1 MSRHSVFTHT
11 ESTVPMPRTLVI
23 GLLVALLARPV
34 FTAQVGS
41 ARDSLKDL
49 QTVRVEV
56 QMERNPSAARNGV
69 EPDWVRDI
77 VERRLEQLDVE
88 LSQGGK
94 NPDGTYLTVAVNPAR
109 AAADGF
115 AVSISLKLFQPATLA
130 NDETVMAATWHADS
144 LDFTDADGLQ
154 EDTRRV
160 LQNHLELLGA
170 DYRAAN
176 EP

>member
-1 MSRHSVFTHT
+1 
-11 ESTVPMPRTLVI
+11 MPRTLVI

-49 QTVRVEV
+49 QAVRVEV

-88 LSQGGK
+88 LSQGGE
-94 NPDGTYLTVAVNPAR
+94 NPDGTHLTVAVNPAR
-109 AAADGF
+109 AANGF
-115 AVSISLKLFQPATLA
+115 ALSISLKLFQPATLA

-144 LDFTDADGLQ
+144 LEFTDADSLQ
-154 EDTRRV
+154 ETTRRI
-160 LQNHLELLGA
+160 LQNHLEMLGA